1 MANKIATLFLAYQ
14 PQLVA
19 QAVVSFRAALPADLP
34 LEVEAVV
41 IENGEGISAQWAR
54 DNGVAWMQLPQLP
67 YAKAY
72 NEAVRRLPAMG
83 IEADWLLLC
92 NDDLAFPS
100 AAVWEGWLRLIFY
113 GNEVIGQKLVY
124 PDGRLQ
130 HCGKFFTLD
139 FYPFHP
145 ARWQPPDEGAAA
157 HDLYCPSVTFACAL
171 IERRVWDALDGLDE
185 QFFYGFEDDDFCLRA
200 KEQGASVV
208 CSNASGVVVHAESQS
223 TGQDTANKDRQWERF
238 RLKWVETRRINAA
251 LGVWSTWRSK

>member
-1 MANKIATLFLAYQ
+1 MKIAALFLGYN
-14 PQLVA
+14 PQLLA
-19 QAVVSFRAALPADLP
+19 GAVSSFRQILAGGDTGFDITP
-34 LEVEAVV
+34 VV
-41 IENGEGISAQWAR
+41 VENGEGDSAQWAR
-54 DNGVAWMQLPQLP
+54 DNGVAWMQLPQLS

-92 NDDLAFPS
+92 NDDLAFS
-100 AAVWEGWLRLIFY
+100 STTIWDGWLRLMAD

-124 PDGRLQ
+124 PDGKLQ

-157 HDLYCPSVTFACAL
+157 LDLYCPSVTFACVL
-171 IERRVWDALDGLDE
+171 IKRCVWDALGGFDE

-238 RLKWVETRRINAA
+238 RQKWVETRRINAV
-251 LGVWSTWRSK
+251 LGVWPTWRSK